1 MKKTRF
7 LFALLVVLFASCSK
21 EASFIMEIPEL
32 TEGNISVIYADPEQ
46 IEAGVQDT
54 LVSAAFANGKFE
66 AVFDSLPFDFDYGDC
81 SVVIT
86 DKEHKFACN
95 LPLPMRKGKKTSMK
109 IGELNSFLK
118 GESYLRT
125 TYSGN
130 DYAESFSDFFN
141 KLITESENLQKHSGN
156 AKRIYEKQV
165 ALYKS
170 ILEKY
175 PKSGAAYSLL
185 IGQIIR
191 TSPNN
196 PLVVLLEG
204 RLIPNCQHSDPPS
217 GLLRRKKICSYQS
230 HSLHPRLLSLLQH
243 SALRRQS
250 QKECDIH
257 APPSSQKY

>member
-54 LVSAAFANGKFE
+54 LASAAFANGKFE

-141 KLITESENLQKHSGN
+141 KLITESKTCKNTPEM
-156 AKRIYEKQV
+156 
-165 ALYKS
+165 
-170 ILEKY
+170 
-175 PKSGAAYSLL
+175 
-185 IGQIIR
+185 
-191 TSPNN
+191 
-196 PLVVLLEG
+196 
-204 RLIPNCQHSDPPS
+204 
-217 GLLRRKKICSYQS
+217 
-230 HSLHPRLLSLLQH
+230 
-243 SALRRQS
+243 
-250 QKECDIH
+250 
-257 APPSSQKY
+257 